1 MALTLTP
8 AQRRVYDYVR
18 GFIEEYGHAPSHEEI
33 CAGLGFKSR
42 HAAYKH
48 LLALKE
54 RGYLSLP
61 LPNKKR
67 AIELL
72 PISASSV
79 SIPFLGTVAAGIP
92 IEAIE
97 VPETIDVPESFLG
110 KGANFALKV
119 KGDSMIDEGIR
130 DGDVLIV
137 NKLAHAESGWMV
149 VVLINGEATVKRIF
163 RQGDEVELRPSNS
176 SMAPIRVKGSD
187 VQVVGN
193 IVGLLRHYRPRKIT
207 AAAGFS

>member
-8 AQRRVYDYVR
+8 AQKRVYDFVR
-18 GFIEEYGHAPSHEEI
+18 GFIEEYGYAPSHEEI
-33 CAGLGFKSR
+33 RAHLGFKSR

-54 RGYLSLP
+54 RGYIKLP
-61 LPNKKR
+61 LANKKR
-67 AIELL
+67 ALELI
-72 PISASSV
+72 PINPNSAT
-79 SIPFLGTVAAGIP
+79 IPFLGTVAAGIP

-110 KGANFALKV
+110 RGANFALRV

-137 NKLAHAESGWMV
+137 NKQPHAENGWMV
-149 VVLINGEATVKRIF
+149 VALIDGEATVKRIY

-176 SMAPIRVKGSD
+176 RMAPIRVKGSE
-187 VQVVGN
+187 VQIVGT
-193 IVGLLRHYRPRKIT
+193 IVGLLRHYRPKHR
-207 AAAGFS
+207 